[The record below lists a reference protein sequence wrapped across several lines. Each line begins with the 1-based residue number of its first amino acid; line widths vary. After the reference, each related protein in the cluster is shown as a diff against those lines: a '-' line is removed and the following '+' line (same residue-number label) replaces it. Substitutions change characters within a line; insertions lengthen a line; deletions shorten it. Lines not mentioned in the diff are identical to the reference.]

1 MLSVMTNK
9 VDTFLAGQLSDE
21 TRRAYAADLCGFF
34 RVGSMG
40 EISLERIQGITL
52 EQVVAYRNFLL
63 ANYKKATVARKMS
76 ALRSLFDYF
85 CSVGLLRN
93 NPATSK
99 LARSPKVSN
108 DSNTAGLTRQEA
120 ELLLRQPDRN
130 TLTGK
135 RDYAI
140 LLLLLTAG
148 LRRSEVV
155 SIKKSKFFQAGS
167 HVGLLVEGKG
177 GKEEPVKMQPRTYA
191 AIFEYC
197 GQHDSDTAFLN
208 QYGRPMS
215 NQVVWRI
222 VDKYVDKAGI
232 KKRITPH
239 SLRHTFVTL
248 AIDGGAHLHQVQTA
262 TRHADPKTT
271 MRYYRNRDNMGDN
284 MGDNM
289 DDNAVDYI
297 HFYGVNF
304 IYSTFA
310 DRKS

>member
-1 MLSVMTNK
+1 MLPATTNK
-9 VDTFLAGQLSDE
+9 VDTFLAGQLSDH

-34 RVGSMG
+34 GVGSMD
-40 EISLERIQGITL
+40 EVSLERIQGITL

-63 ANYKKATVARKMS
+63 ANYSKATVARKMS
-76 ALRSLFDYF
+76 AMRSMFDYF

-99 LARSPKVSN
+99 LARSPKVSA
-108 DSNTAGLTRQEA
+108 DSSTAGLTRQEA
-120 ELLLRQPDRN
+120 ELLLRQPDQN

-155 SIKKSKFFQAGS
+155 SIKKSDFFQVGS
-167 HVGLLVEGKG
+167 HVGLVVEGKG
-177 GKEEPVKMQPRTYA
+177 GKEAPVKMQPRTYA
-191 AIFEYC
+191 AIFDYC
-197 GQHDSDTAFLN
+197 GQHRSDTVFLN
-208 QYGRPMS
+208 QYGQPIS
-215 NQVVWRI
+215 TQAVWRI

-232 KKRITPH
+232 KKKITPH

-248 AIDGGAHLHQVQTA
+248 AIDGGAKLVQVQTA
-262 TRHADPKTT
+262 ARHADPKTT
-271 MRYYRNRDNMGDN
+271 MRYYRNRDNM
-284 MGDNM
+284 

-297 HFYGVNF
+297 VL
-304 IYSTFA
+304 S
-310 DRKS
+310 DSSLLR

>member
-1 MLSVMTNK
+1 MLPVMTNK

-34 RVGSMG
+34 EVGSMR

-108 DSNTAGLTRQEA
+108 ESNTAGLTRQEA

-155 SIKKSKFFQAGS
+155 SIKKSDFFQVGS
-167 HVGLLVEGKG
+167 HVGLVVDGKG
-177 GKEEPVKMQPRTYA
+177 GKEEPVKMQPRTNA

-197 GQHDSDTAFLN
+197 HHHNSEMVFLN
-208 QYGRPMS
+208 RYSKPISGQA
-215 NQVVWRI
+215 VWRI
-222 VDKYVDKAGI
+222 VEKYIALAGI
-232 KKRITPH
+232 KKKITPH

-248 AIDGGAHLHQVQTA
+248 AIDGGAKLVQVQTA
-262 TRHADPKTT
+262 ARHADPKTT
-271 MRYYRNRDNMGDN
+271 MRYYRNKN
-284 MGDNM
+284 NM

-297 HFYGVNF
+297 EF
-304 IYSTFA
+304 S
-310 DRKS
+310 

>member
-1 MLSVMTNK
+1 MLPVMTNK

-21 TRRAYAADLCGFF
+21 TRRAYAADLCGFY
-34 RVGSMG
+34 RVGSLG
-40 EISLERIQGITL
+40 EISLERIQGVTL

-108 DSNTAGLTRQEA
+108 ESNTAGLTRQEA
-120 ELLLRQPDRN
+120 ELLLHQPDTT
-130 TLTGK
+130 TLIGK

-155 SIKKSKFFQAGS
+155 SIKKSKFFQSGS

-177 GKEEPVKMQPRTYA
+177 GKEEPIKMQPRTYA

-197 GQHDSDTAFLN
+197 QHHTSDIVFLN
-208 QYGRPMS
+208 RYGRPIS
-215 NQVVWRI
+215 DQAVWRI
-222 VDKYVDKAGI
+222 VEKYIAQAGI
-232 KKRITPH
+232 KKKITPH

-248 AIDGGAHLHQVQTA
+248 AIDGGAKLVQVQTA
-262 TRHADPKTT
+262 ARHADPKTT
-271 MRYYRNRDNMGDN
+271 MRYYRNKN
-284 MGDNM
+284 NM

-297 HFYGVNF
+297 HLD
-304 IYSTFA
+304 I
-310 DRKS
+310 